1 MMGTCGIAG
10 SERTLP
16 VVLCTMFCVNEAWT
30 LRFLD
35 CLCSL
40 EAGMICLEGPDQY
53 LRRRPA

>member
-30 LRFLD
+30 LRISGLPV
-35 CLCSL
+35 L
-40 EAGMICLEGPDQY
+40 
-53 LRRRPA
+53 LRGGDVLS